1 MRLDT
6 DIARLDAPAPQGVAV
21 PAVRVAAEPVAG
33 AVAPAV
39 AARAAVPSAET
50 APLRVVPEG
59 TAVTVASRWRL
70 LLGVTAI
77 ASVALHGVVIAAFM
91 TMTTTPP
98 QRADMP
104 AVEVEMVEADAEP
117 PPAAAAAASEAM
129 PVEQPPE
136 MASAEIALP
145 PVEEI
150 PLPADLMPPPVAE
163 APPPPVEVAEA
174 PPPQQQRQPE
184 PVVERP
190 IVIEPPPELPALS
203 AELTPPP
210 PPPVAVPAQAPPIVQ
225 PRREPPPRPVVR
237 RQEPREQPPR
247 ERVARPAPPRPPS
260 PPSSASE
267 GRGVTS
273 RATPRTSSPPPS
285 YLALV
290 MAQLHRAKPASAGQT
305 GRAVV
310 RFSILRSG
318 AAGGVSLASSS
329 GNSVVDQAAVA
340 MVRRAA
346 PFPPLPAEYGPAAM
360 PLTVP
365 VAFR

>member
-6 DIARLDAPAPQGVAV
+6 EIAVLDAPAPQGVAV
-21 PAVRVAAEPVAG
+21 PAVRVAAVAVEG

-39 AARAAVPSAET
+39 AALVAAPSAET
-50 APLRVVPEG
+50 APLPVVPEG
-59 TAVTVASRWRL
+59 TAIAVASRWRL
-70 LLGVTAI
+70 LLAITAI

-91 TMTTTPP
+91 TMSTTP
-98 QRADMP
+98 QRADLP

-117 PPAAAAAASEAM
+117 PPAAAAAATEAM
-129 PVEQPPE
+129 PVKQPPD
-136 MASAEIALP
+136 MAPAEIALP
-145 PVEEI
+145 PMEEI

-163 APPPPVEVAEA
+163 APAPPVEVAEA
-174 PPPQQQRQPE
+174 PPPPQPE
-184 PVVERP
+184 PMVERP
-190 IVIEPPPELPALS
+190 IVIEPPAEIPALS
-203 AELTPPP
+203 AELTPPR
-210 PPPVAVPAQAPPIVQ
+210 PPPVAVPAPVQPIVQ
-225 PRREPPPRPVVR
+225 PRREPPRPVVR
-237 RQEPREQPPR
+237 REEPAR

-260 PPSSASE
+260 PPSAASE
-267 GRGVTS
+267 GRGVTA

-329 GNSVVDQAAVA
+329 GNTIVDQAAVA

>member
-6 DIARLDAPAPQGVAV
+6 DIAVLDAPAPQGGAV
-21 PAVRVAAEPVAG
+21 PAVRVAAEPVKG

-39 AARAAVPSAET
+39 AALAAVPSAET
-50 APLRVVPEG
+50 APLPVVPEG
-59 TAVTVASRWRL
+59 TAVAVASRWRL

-129 PVEQPPE
+129 PVEQPPD
-136 MASAEIALP
+136 MAPAEIALP
-145 PVEEI
+145 PMEEI

-174 PPPQQQRQPE
+174 PPLQQQPE

-190 IVIEPPPELPALS
+190 IVIEPPPEIPALS

-210 PPPVAVPAQAPPIVQ
+210 PPPVAVPAPAPPIVQ

-329 GNSVVDQAAVA
+329 GNTIVDQAAVA

>member
-6 DIARLDAPAPQGVAV
+6 DIAVLDEPAPQGVAV
-21 PAVRVAAEPVAG
+21 PAVRVSAQPVEG

-39 AARAAVPSAET
+39 AALVAAPSAET
-50 APLRVVPEG
+50 APLPVVPEG
-59 TAVTVASRWRL
+59 TAIAIASRWRL
-70 LLGVTAI
+70 LLGLTAI
-77 ASVALHGVVIAAFM
+77 VSVAFHGAVIAAFM
-91 TMTTTPP
+91 TMTNTPP
-98 QRADMP
+98 QRADLP

-117 PPAAAAAASEAM
+117 PPAAAAAATQAM
-129 PVEQPPE
+129 PVEQPPD
-136 MASAEIALP
+136 MAPAEIALP
-145 PVEEI
+145 PMEDI

-163 APPPPVEVAEA
+163 TPPPPVEVAEA
-174 PPPQQQRQPE
+174 PPPQQQPE

-190 IVIEPPPELPALS
+190 IIIEPPPEIPTLS

-210 PPPVAVPAQAPPIVQ
+210 PPPVAVPTPTPPVAQ

-237 RQEPREQPPR
+237 REEPTR
-247 ERVARPAPPRPPS
+247 ERVARPAPPRQPS
-260 PPSSASE
+260 PPSAASE
-267 GRGVTS
+267 GRGVTA

-329 GNSVVDQAAVA
+329 GNTIVDQAAVA

-346 PFPPLPAEYGPAAM
+346 PFPPLPAEYGPAVM

>member
-6 DIARLDAPAPQGVAV
+6 DIAVLDAPAPQGVAV
-21 PAVRVAAEPVAG
+21 PAVRVAAESVAG

-39 AARAAVPSAET
+39 AALAAAPSAET
-50 APLRVVPEG
+50 APLPVVPEG

-129 PVEQPPE
+129 PVEQPPDT
-136 MASAEIALP
+136 ASAEIALP
-145 PVEEI
+145 PMEEI

-174 PPPQQQRQPE
+174 PPPRQPPE
-184 PVVERP
+184 PAVERP

-210 PPPVAVPAQAPPIVQ
+210 PLPVAVPTPAPPIVQ
-225 PRREPPPRPVVR
+225 PRREPPRPVVR